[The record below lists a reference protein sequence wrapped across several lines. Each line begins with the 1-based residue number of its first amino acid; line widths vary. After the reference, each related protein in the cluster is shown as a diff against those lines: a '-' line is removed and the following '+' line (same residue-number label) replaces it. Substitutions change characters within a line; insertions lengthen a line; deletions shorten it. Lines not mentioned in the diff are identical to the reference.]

1 MKTANATPD
10 PVRSYLREIGRVP
23 LLTHEEE
30 IIHAKRIQRS
40 VVLVE
45 LQESL
50 TVQLGDEPTEEQW
63 ATAAN
68 LSVAEL
74 KIAIAAGEVAKR
86 KMVEANLRLVVSVA
100 KKYLKRNLDLLDL
113 IQEGTIG
120 MQRGVEKFD
129 PTKGYRFSTYAYW
142 WIRQA
147 ITRAIAEKSRTIRLP
162 IHITEKLNKIK
173 KAQRQL
179 SQEKGRS
186 ATIAELAQELETTP
200 KQVREYLER
209 ARHPL
214 SLDLKVGDNQDTELG
229 ELLEDSGPQPEDFAT
244 QVSLQIDLDNLMEDL
259 SPQQREVIGLRFGL
273 TDGQPMTLAKIGTI
287 LNISRERVRQI
298 EREALTKLR
307 KRKASIR
314 EYLAS

>member
-1 MKTANATPD
+1 MKTSKNPTD
-10 PVRSYLREIGRVP
+10 PVRAYLREIGRVP
-23 LLTHEEE
+23 LLSHEEE
-30 IIHAKRIQRS
+30 ILYAKQVQR
-40 VVLVE
+40 LIFLE
-45 LQESL
+45 KIKESL
-50 TVQLGDEPTEEQW
+50 RAKLGSDPSDRQWSEAAEISEEQ
-63 ATAAN
+63 
-68 LSVAEL
+68 LRREL
-74 KIAIAAGEVAKR
+74 GAGDLAKR

-179 SQEKGRS
+179 AQDKGRA
-186 ATIAELAQELETTP
+186 ATIAELAEELELTP
-200 KQVREYLER
+200 KQVRDYLER
-209 ARHPL
+209 SRQPL

-229 ELLEDSGPQPEDFAT
+229 ELLEDTGLSPEDYTAYS
-244 QVSLQIDLDNLMEDL
+244 SLQVDLEKLMADL
-259 SPQQREVIGLRFGL
+259 TPQQKEVICLRFGL
-273 TDGQPMTLAKIGTI
+273 DNGQPLTLAKIGVR

-298 EREALTKLR
+298 EREAIAKLR
-307 KRKASIR
+307 KRRANIR

>member
-30 IIHAKRIQRS
+30 IILAKRVQRL
-40 VVLVE
+40 VVLDQIKESFQEQRGSSPTLEEWAAAADLPVSE
-45 LQESL
+45 LERAIES
-50 TVQLGDEPTEEQW
+50 
-63 ATAAN
+63 
-68 LSVAEL
+68 
-74 KIAIAAGEVAKR
+74 GEVAKR

-179 SQEKGRS
+179 AQKNGRV
-186 ATIAELAQELETTP
+186 ATVSELADSLELTP
-200 KQVREYLER
+200 KQVRDYLER
-209 ARHPL
+209 SRQPL
-214 SLDLKVGDNQDTELG
+214 SLDLRVGDNQDTELG
-229 ELLEDSGPQPEDFAT
+229 ELLEDTGPTPEDFAT
-244 QVSLQIDLDNLMEDL
+244 HSSLQLDLEKLMADL
-259 SPQQREVIGLRFGL
+259 TPQQQEVLALRFGL
-273 TDGQPMTLAKIGTI
+273 ADGQPLTLAKIGTQ

-298 EREALTKLR
+298 EREALAKLR
-307 KRKASIR
+307 KRKATIR

>member
-1 MKTANATPD
+1 MKTAQKPTD
-10 PVRSYLREIGRVP
+10 LVRTYLREIGRVP

-30 IIHAKRIQRS
+30 IFYGKQVQRATS
-40 VVLVE
+40 LHEVRESLANQLGRQPT
-45 LQESL
+45 LQE
-50 TVQLGDEPTEEQW
+50 W
-63 ATAAN
+63 AKATN
-68 LSVAEL
+68 LEASEL
-74 KIAIAAGEVAKR
+74 NRIIDSGEFAKR

-100 KKYLKRNLDLLDL
+100 KKYIKRNVDLLDL
-113 IQEGTIG
+113 IQEGSIG

-147 ITRAIAEKSRTIRLP
+147 ITRAIAEKGRTIRLP

-179 SQEKGRS
+179 SQKLGRA
-186 ATIAELAQELETTP
+186 ATISELAQELNLTP
-200 KQVREYLER
+200 KQVREYLEKSR
-209 ARHPL
+209 LPL
-214 SLDLKVGDNQDTELG
+214 SLDLRLGDNHDTELG
-229 ELLEDSGPQPEDFAT
+229 EMLEDTSASPEEFVT
-244 QVSLQIDLDNLMEDL
+244 QSSLSYDLECLMTEL
-259 SPQQREVIGLRFGL
+259 TPQQREVISLRFGL
-273 TDGQPMTLAKIGTI
+273 IDGQTMTLAKIGEQ

-307 KRKASIR
+307 KYKNSIN